1 MNARRRLLPVT
12 LLLLCVAAG
21 AEESPTLRKIR
32 EAGVITL
39 GYRESSVPFSYLDT
53 SQRPIGYSMAICD
66 RIVDA
71 VKARLQLPDLERRYV
86 PVTSATRV
94 PTVANGTVDLEC
106 GVTTNTAERHKQV
119 AFTVTTFVAASRW
132 VSRRSAP
139 LLRLDDLRGKVVTS
153 TVGTT
158 SLRHLQEL
166 YTGRRLDMSI
176 VAARDDPD
184 AFRLVETGRADAYA
198 MDDVLLRGTV
208 ALSRS
213 PGDYVI
219 SEDTLSIEPYALMLP
234 KGDPAFKRLAD
245 DAITALFRSGEIHR
259 LYRQWFQSPIPPNG
273 VNLQLPMLPAMQRV
287 IEHPTD
293 SPDPAAYR

>member
-1 MNARRRLLPVT
+1 
-12 LLLLCVAAG
+12 
-21 AEESPTLRKIR
+21 
-32 EAGVITL
+32 
-39 GYRESSVPFSYLDT
+39 
-53 SQRPIGYSMAICD
+53 
-66 RIVDA
+66 
-71 VKARLQLPDLERRYV
+71 
-86 PVTSATRV
+86 
-94 PTVANGTVDLEC
+94 
-106 GVTTNTAERHKQV
+106 
-119 AFTVTTFVAASRW
+119 
-132 VSRRSAP
+132 
-139 LLRLDDLRGKVVTS
+139 
-153 TVGTT
+153 
-158 SLRHLQEL
+158 
-166 YTGRRLDMSI
+166 
-176 VAARDDPD
+176 
-184 AFRLVETGRADAYA
+184 